1 MLCQCRKKT
10 RKRKRKRKTG
20 LSEISHTQTHTVQL
34 QQVSVSVG
42 SAAVTQ
48 NTVYATEHFKFP
60 PELISYVKEDPNKLQ
75 WKLIMNSFS

>member
-20 LSEISHTQTHTVQL
+20 LSENSKIQTHTL
-34 QQVSVSVG
+34 CSYSRLAFG
-42 SAAVTQ
+42 RLSSTH
-48 NTVYATEHFKFP
+48 TETLYASEHFKP
-60 PELISYVKEDPNKLQ
+60 PPQLTCYAKKDPNKLQ

>member
-20 LSEISHTQTHTVQL
+20 LSEISHTQTHCAVTA
-34 QQVSVSVG
+34 VSVSVG

-48 NTVYATEHFKFP
+48 NTVYASEHFKFP